1 MYFEF
6 PRYYIYIYM
15 YIHNFCVTL
24 ESCFQEIGSID
35 DAKTCQKICNEL
47 YPNTCTWFMFDRTT
61 SDCRLFKGSLT
72 ELENDCREKGYPINP
87 DYDECNTVLLT
98 NTDEDCSVSKR

>member
-1 MYFEF
+1 M
-6 PRYYIYIYM
+6 
-15 YIHNFCVTL
+15 
-24 ESCFQEIGSID
+24 ESFFQEIGSID
-35 DAKTCQKICNEL
+35 DAKTCQKFCNEL

-72 ELENDCREKGYPINP
+72 ELEDDCREKGYPINP
-87 DYDECNTVLLT
+87 DYDECNTVLST